1 MQCNMAIAAYCLLI
15 FFALL
20 GVVAGVYLLMM
31 LFARPKAKGRFLVV
45 VPPQAREDEVAT
57 LLCAARLRVGLM
69 GDVCRSEVIALDCG
83 MSERCRLQCEGLCRE
98 MDHILLL
105 KSEQLLEHLTIDN

>member
-1 MQCNMAIAAYCLLI
+1 MAIAAYCLLV

-31 LFARPKAKGRFLVV
+31 LFTRPKGRFVVV
-45 VPPQAREDEVAT
+45 VPPQAREDEVAS

-69 GDVCRSEVIALDCG
+69 GDVCCSDVIALDCG
-83 MSERCRLQCEGLCRE
+83 MGERCRLQCEGLCRE

-105 KSEQLLEHLTIDN
+105 KPEQLLEQLTVDS